1 MATVGF
7 ARTNT
12 ANDDPAKASKLAKRF
27 NHAMTLA
34 LNPEPVYIDPRAIA
48 ISEKNACSRC
58 SKCIG

>member
-34 LNPEPVYIDPRAIA
+34 LNPEPSLVDPR
-48 ISEKNACSRC
+48 CSR
-58 SKCIG
+58 